1 MTLRHNIVTML
12 FSLLIIAL
20 FFQPQFAS
28 AEELTATTDI
38 TDDLAHIT
46 YTCTPAA
53 GQYTQAL
60 INCFNWPIRNAV
72 LRPVTG
78 LLVKVSSFA
87 TFFLLAVVTL
97 SVALFGIRVMGGER
111 NITSQS
117 ISFLIRLGIA
127 AGYTYNLGGLGERF
141 FGMFDEVVSCG
152 LQNPCP
158 PLPAPC
164 PPLPAPW
171 AQFDLFI
178 RDLLGFANTD
188 PRSINNG
195 IIALLSGSFFAQ
207 NMGALLTIIGLFT
220 IFVLLSAIFQAMY
233 LYLSSM
239 LAVAFLIVIA
249 PLFVPFLVFNYTE
262 RFLMM
267 WFNLYISAI
276 LTPLIM
282 FTIVGLFLDSPVAV
296 GPPAPGIFRAAVADI
311 FSDLGGTDYVRR
323 CLYLNQPITDSWMLP
338 TNSSLADELKCK
350 GTGLAACPERDRIT
364 SATQLFINPLLYQS
378 LNYSPLS
385 VPKIDCGVDDAE
397 IKKNV
402 LFSMFKLLIYSVL
415 LYFILS
421 KIPEISHGLS
431 NGATIGLSNLTDNIS
446 SRMNVQGHLFKRS
459 S

>member
-1 MTLRHNIVTML
+1 ML

-28 AEELTATTDI
+28 AEEITATTNI

-78 LLVKVSSFA
+78 LLVKVSDFSR
-87 TFFLLAVVTL
+87 FFLSAVVTL
-97 SVALFGIRVMGGER
+97 SIALLGIRIMGGEK
-111 NITSQS
+111 NVIPQS
-117 ISFLIRLGIA
+117 MSFLIRLGIA
-127 AGYTYNLGGLGERF
+127 AGYTYNLGGLGGRF
-141 FGMFDEVVSCG
+141 FSMFDEVSMWG
-152 LQNPCP
+152 MPPPPACP
-158 PLPAPC
+158 PLPALC
-164 PPLPAPW
+164 PPPPTPW
-171 AQFDLFI
+171 LMFDTFI
-178 RDLLGFANTD
+178 SDLLGFMTTD
-188 PRSINNG
+188 PSSINNG

-239 LAVAFLIVIA
+239 LAIAFLIVIA

-262 RFLMM
+262 RFLMI

-296 GPPAPGIFRAAVADI
+296 GPPAPGIFRVAVNNI

>member
-1 MTLRHNIVTML
+1 MTLRRNIVIML

-28 AEELTATTDI
+28 AEEVTATTNI
-38 TDDLAHIT
+38 TNDLAHIT
-46 YTCTPAA
+46 YTCTPAP

-72 LRPVTG
+72 TMPVTG
-78 LLVKVSSFA
+78 LLIKVSEFA
-87 TFFLLAVVTL
+87 RFFLSAVVTL
-97 SVALFGIRVMGGER
+97 SIALLGIRIMGGEK
-111 NITSQS
+111 NIIPQS
-117 ISFLIRLGIA
+117 MSFLIRLGIA
-127 AGYTYNLGGLGERF
+127 VGYTYNLGGLGGRF
-141 FGMFDEVVSCG
+141 FGMFDEVSMWG
-152 LQNPCP
+152 MNP
-158 PLPAPC
+158 AVGT
-164 PPLPAPW
+164 PW

-276 LTPLIM
+276 LTPLLM
-282 FTIVGLFLDSPVAV
+282 FTIVGLFLDSTPNARDGIIIVAV
-296 GPPAPGIFRAAVADI
+296 DEIFRE
-311 FSDLGGTDYVRR
+311 LGGTDYVRR
-323 CLYLNQPITDSWMLP
+323 CLYLNQPITDAWMLP
-338 TNSSLADELKCK
+338 TNSSIADELKCK

-385 VPKIDCGVDDAE
+385 VPKIDCGVNDAD

-402 LFSMFKLLIYSVL
+402 LVRMFNLLIYSVL

-431 NGATIGLSNLTDNIS
+431 NSATIGLSNLTSDIS
-446 SRMNVQGHLFKRS
+446 SRMNIQGHLFKRS